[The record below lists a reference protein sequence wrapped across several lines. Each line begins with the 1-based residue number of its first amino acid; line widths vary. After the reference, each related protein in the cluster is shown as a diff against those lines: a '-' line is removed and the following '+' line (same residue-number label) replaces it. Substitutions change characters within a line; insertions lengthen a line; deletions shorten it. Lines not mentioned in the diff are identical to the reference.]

1 MNAAVPVQLRPY
13 QPDDAE
19 ACLALFRGCVHRVNI
34 RDYAQEQVDA
44 WAPPNIDSAAWTSR
58 FNNRLAYVAVEDD
71 RVIGFSDMTREGHLD
86 RLFVSADH
94 QGRGIARLLVE
105 TLFRDALAYGIDEI
119 TTDASITAKPSSQ
132 SSKKN

>member
-1 MNAAVPVQLRPY
+1 M
-13 QPDDAE
+13 
-19 ACLALFRGCVHRVNI
+19 ALFRGCVHRVNI